1 MCIEGTGMVYM
12 DNYVIGGRW
21 WGTSLCLVGWQ
32 SIFFDLEHLD
42 SAKKND
48 RGLGPRRTGAG
59 LIWSGPG
66 LDLT

>member
-1 MCIEGTGMVYM
+1 M

-48 RGLGPRRTGAG
+48 QTWNQDEQVLV
-59 LIWSGPG
+59 
-66 LDLT
+66 